1 MAKRNNTRR
10 THASPGIYYKETVVD
25 YSTQSLGITT
35 LGLSGETVKGPAF
48 QPIPIEDW
56 REFQSYFGGT
66 NTQKFRGS
74 QYPKYELPYIAQEYL
89 KQSKQLEVVR
99 VLGLS
104 GVNAGPAWVLTAT
117 KHDCETGYAY
127 QPIDAQPID
136 DVFVEGMKKENGYYV
151 NGVNNISLTVPQPVP
166 GTEPP
171 SITNVY
177 VADVPA
183 NTSLEVYYF
192 DDNFDDQF
200 NGLPEGL
207 KKEFGTATNLRDYA
221 NLRNWGNSFAVI
233 DLGYTNDG
241 VSVIGGKLSL
251 VYEKNDQGQ
260 VAIIYSVNDCDTST
274 HDNTPN
280 VTDTYTD
287 NIKMVKAFDEVTS
300 TGVVTY
306 KYIVLPKNVFDDNV
320 LDDDISYDTAYDF
333 NKQRLSAYYSNYE
346 VSDNPHI
353 EETGKG
359 YLYMLDE
366 LGTVCIEDTTA
377 SYDNVVIGVLRSRG
391 EHKRAVI
398 DGEDECGNPV
408 YKYDGID
415 YYAKKVEL
423 VPSTTLNLND
433 DCNPGYNTLTGDFN
447 ADLTNYGRFTIN
459 VDSIKGCDICG
470 IDDVIK
476 HSYSVSLNPSDK
488 NYITK
493 VLGTD
498 PEVGDADIYV
508 EELYDV
514 ALEQLIMA
522 GEINAI
528 NSELVKFPCVNIV
541 PDHAPVNDLLTL
553 DASNLSK
560 KHLRKRYLYT
570 YSESKQN
577 NIKVR
582 VSSDNG
588 ATWNEQ
594 LGSVGHIYTVMSWNN
609 PATGK
614 KEYFYGEYSDKAEYL
629 LMYNYDRDVKR
640 SDYIL
645 RNCVKCASDDMY
657 YVYKDFE
664 DADTAN
670 EGDVMPI
677 TFDMNNYKEPFRYSS
692 TPWIVSEVKGSGE
705 DIKLHK
711 LFRFH
716 TISDGN
722 NSVNEVKV
730 SIENIDPDGGVFDVV
745 IRSFYDTD
753 LNPNIIE
760 RYTRCSL
767 VPGTSNYLGLRI
779 GTLDETYVS
788 QSAYVTVEINEDDI
802 TMQSI
807 PCGFLGYPVRNYNG
821 LGLYEFANPNE
832 QLTTPLKQ
840 PYVKFNTT
848 VDDEI
853 RIKKQYFG
861 MSDLIGI
868 DEDILSYKGVEAYN
882 DDPDYL
888 TPCFHLDARILN
900 GKPEEKPENGVYYV
914 TDGTNKQVVDVD
926 GVTGY
931 TWSTVSMAETTDAGI
946 EPRIG
951 TDDVM
956 EGTIYEDK
964 AYRKFTVC
972 FYGGWDGWDYYRT
985 SRSNND
991 DFRVNKYKG
1000 SVNKISGD
1008 GTMFSYVKDAE
1019 VYGFDGETKII
1030 NSDYYAYLAG
1040 VKQLDNPKTVTLNL
1054 FATPGIDYVNQTL
1067 LVNDIIDIIEEDR
1080 GDSLYVVTTPDKPF
1094 GAGDSKI
1101 EMYTPDEAVSNLETS
1116 EIDTNYACTYYPWE
1130 KYYDDSNNQYI
1141 YLPVTLDVV
1150 RNMAYTDNI
1159 KYPWYASA
1167 GWNRGDITG
1176 VEPKRKLKL
1185 AEQDTLYEGRINFIN
1200 SFAKEGDKIWGDK
1213 NLQVA
1218 DNIMNRI
1225 SKRRLLIRL
1234 KNLLQ
1239 NACIGL
1245 IFDPNDKTVADSFKS
1260 SVKSV
1265 LDEVKKNRGIY
1276 DYYIEVDESDEARDR
1291 LELPA
1296 IIHIKPTQILEYI
1309 DITLSVT
1316 ASGVSWD

>member
-10 THASPGIYYKETVVD
+10 THASPGLYYKETVLD

-48 QPIPIEDW
+48 QAIPIVDW
-56 REFQSYFGGT
+56 REYQSYFGGT

-117 KHDCETGYAY
+117 KHDCKEGYQY
-127 QPIDAQPID
+127 ESNGDTIDG
-136 DVFVEGMKKENGYYV
+136 VFVDRMKKGDNGLYTEGDMNV
-151 NGVNNISLTVPQPVP
+151 SLTVPQPVTN
-166 GTEPP
+166 TESPVEQ
-171 SITNVY
+171 IY
-177 VADVPA
+177 AADVHA

-192 DDNFDDQF
+192 DDNFNDEF

-207 KKEFGTATNLRDYA
+207 RKEFGTAEELKNYKDA
-221 NLRNWGNSFAVI
+221 NDWKSFMVI
-233 DLGYTNDG
+233 DLGYTGDNI
-241 VSVIGGKLSL
+241 SVVGGKLAL
-251 VYEKNDQGQ
+251 IYEKNNKGQ
-260 VAIIYSVNDCDTST
+260 VLTIYDLDNCDTTSHT
-274 HDNTPN
+274 ESGY
-280 VTDTYTD
+280 VD
-287 NIKMVKAFDEVTS
+287 NIMSVKSYEDASSTS
-300 TGVVTY
+300 VVTY
-306 KYIVLPKNVFDDNV
+306 KYIILP
-320 LDDDISYDTAYDF
+320 DTAFENIKPDEEYDKNYDF
-333 NKQRLSAYYSNYE
+333 NKQRLSAYHYDYVND
-346 VSDNPHI
+346 DNTFI

-359 YLYMLDE
+359 VKYEVSE
-366 LGTVCIEDTTA
+366 LTTVCVEDTEA
-377 SYDNVVIGVLRSRG
+377 SYDNVVIGILRSRG

-398 DGEDECGNPV
+398 NGVDECGNPV

-423 VPSTTLNLND
+423 VPSTTLNLDD

-447 ADLTNYGRFTIN
+447 ADLSNYGRFTIN

-470 IDDVIK
+470 VDSYVK

-493 VLGTD
+493 VLGVD

-522 GEINAI
+522 GEVNAI
-528 NSELVKFPCVNIV
+528 NSELVKFPCVNII
-541 PDHAPVNDLLTL
+541 PEHAPVDDLMSL

-560 KHLRKRYLYT
+560 KYLRKRYLYT
-570 YSESKQN
+570 YSESAQN

-582 VSSDNG
+582 VSNDNG
-588 ATWNEQ
+588 ITWNEQ
-594 LGSVGHIYTVMSWNN
+594 LGTVGHIYTVMSWDN
-609 PATGK
+609 PTTGK
-614 KEYFYGEYSDKAEYL
+614 KEYFYGEYSDKVEYL
-629 LMYNYDRDVKR
+629 LMYNYDRDVVKN
-640 SDYIL
+640 DYIL

-657 YVYKDFE
+657 YVYTDFDE
-664 DADTAN
+664 SDTAN

-677 TFDMNNYKEPFRYSS
+677 TFDMNNYKEAYRYSS

-705 DIKLHK
+705 NIKLHK

-753 LNPNIIE
+753 LNPDIIE

-832 QLTTPLKQ
+832 KLTTPLKQ
-840 PYVKFNTT
+840 PYVKFNTNI
-848 VDDEI
+848 DDEI

-861 MSDLIGI
+861 MSDLVGI

-900 GKPEEKPENGVYYV
+900 GKPEPVQENGVYYV

-926 GVTGY
+926 GTTGY

-985 SRSNND
+985 SRSNGD

-1000 SVNKISGD
+1000 SINKVSGD
-1008 GTMFSYVKDAE
+1008 GSMFSYMKDADL
-1019 VYGFDGETKII
+1019 YGFDSDTKII

-1040 VKQLDNPKTVTLNL
+1040 VKQLDNPKTVVLNL

-1067 LVNDIIDIIEEDR
+1067 LVNEIIDIIEEER
-1080 GDSLYVVTTPDKPF
+1080 GDSLYIVTTPDKPF
-1094 GAGDSKI
+1094 GAGDSKV
-1101 EMYTPDEAVSNLETS
+1101 EMYTPEEAVSNLDAS

-1130 KYYDDSNNQYI
+1130 KYFDGSNNQYI

-1167 GWNRGDITG
+1167 GWNRGEVSG

-1213 NLQVA
+1213 NLQIA
-1218 DNIMNRI
+1218 DNMMNRI

-1265 LDEVKKNRGIY
+1265 LDDVKKNRGIF
-1276 DYYIEVDESDEARDR
+1276 DYRIEVDDSDEARDR

-1296 IIHIKPTQILEYI
+1296 KIFIKPTPILEYI
-1309 DITLSVT
+1309 DIQLVVT
-1316 ASGVSWD
+1316 PSGVVLD